1 VAGPVALLAVRTEAG
16 HNDLDRQ
23 PSHLA
28 GSCPGQMA
36 DIIRAVQLPYS
47 SPYLTGDKSMTDTP
61 NVLSDLSRAVTDR
74 AAAAQAALVAIRA
87 AHGRHLTGTLWRG
100 DLVVASEQALPKGDE
115 FQVIAPDGPSIA
127 AQLAGRDPGTN
138 VALLKLSRS
147 VSLAPAPAGEA
158 RVGMLVLAFG
168 ADGAG
173 GVTTRLG
180 VVNQAGPEWSSAR
193 GGRIDRRI
201 VLDMRL
207 GLAEE
212 GGPVVD
218 PVGAL
223 LGISTLGPRGQ
234 VLVIPSATVERVIP
248 PLLKDGRVARGWL
261 GVALQPVA
269 VPDAL
274 QGVAGQAS
282 GLMVMSTVEGGPAA
296 NAGIVPGDIMVAIDG
311 EAVRRHRKIAT
322 RLGPDS
328 IGRAADLRVIRGG
341 AIVSVQATILAR
353 PPT

>member
-1 VAGPVALLAVRTEAG
+1 
-16 HNDLDRQ
+16 
-23 PSHLA
+23 
-28 GSCPGQMA
+28 
-36 DIIRAVQLPYS
+36 
-47 SPYLTGDKSMTDTP
+47 MTDTS
-61 NVLSDLSRAVTDR
+61 NVLSELSRGVADR
-74 AAAAQAALVAIRA
+74 AAAAQGALVAIRTA
-87 AHGRHLTGTLWRG
+87 YGRHLTGTLWR
-100 DLVVASEQALPKGDE
+100 DDFVVASEQALPKAEE
-115 FQVIAPDGPSIA
+115 FQVIAPDGSSIA
-127 AQLAGRDPGTN
+127 AQLAGRDRGTN
-138 VALLKLSRS
+138 IALVKLSRS
-147 VSLAPAPAGEA
+147 VSHARAAAGEA
-158 RVGMLVLAFG
+158 EVGMLVFAFG

-180 VVNQAGPEWSSAR
+180 VVNQTGPEWYSAR

-207 GLAEE
+207 ALAEE
-212 GGPVVD
+212 GGPVFD
-218 PVGAL
+218 TAGAL

-274 QGVAGQAS
+274 QSAAGQAS
-282 GLMVMSTVEGGPAA
+282 GLMVMSTVDGGPAA

-311 EAVRRHRKIAT
+311 EAVRRHRKIAA

-328 IGRAADLRVIRGG
+328 IGRTADLRVIRGG
-341 AIVSVQATILAR
+341 VIVSVQATISAQ
-353 PPT
+353 PAT

>member
-1 VAGPVALLAVRTEAG
+1 
-16 HNDLDRQ
+16 
-23 PSHLA
+23 
-28 GSCPGQMA
+28 M
-36 DIIRAVQLPYS
+36 IRAVQLPYS
-47 SPYLTGDKSMTDTP
+47 SPYLTGDKTMTDTP
-61 NVLSDLSRAVTDR
+61 NVLSELSRCVADR
-74 AAAAQAALVAIRA
+74 AAAAQAALVAIRTA
-87 AHGRHLTGTLWRG
+87 NGRHLTGTLWRG
-100 DLVVASEQALPKGDE
+100 DLVVASQQALPKVDE
-115 FQVIAPDGPSIA
+115 FQVIAPDGSAVA
-127 AQLAGRDPGTN
+127 AQLAGRDPSTN
-138 VALLKLSRS
+138 IALIKLSRS
-147 VSLAPAPAGEA
+147 ISLAPAAAGEA
-158 RVGMLVLAFG
+158 EVGMLVLAFG
-168 ADGAG
+168 ANGAG

-180 VVNQAGPEWSSAR
+180 VVNQTGPEWYSAR

-207 GLAEE
+207 ALAEE

-218 PVGAL
+218 TAGAL

-274 QGVAGQAS
+274 QSAAGQAS
-282 GLMVMSTVEGGPAA
+282 GLMVMSTVDGGPAA

-311 EAVRRHRKIAT
+311 EAVRRHRKIAA

-328 IGRAADLRVIRGG
+328 IGSTVDLRVIRGG
-341 AIVSVQATILAR
+341 AIASVQATIAAR
-353 PPT
+353 PAT

>member
-1 VAGPVALLAVRTEAG
+1 
-16 HNDLDRQ
+16 
-23 PSHLA
+23 
-28 GSCPGQMA
+28 MA

-61 NVLSDLSRAVTDR
+61 NVLSELSRAVTDR
-74 AAAAQAALVAIRA
+74 AAAAQAAVVAIRA
-87 AHGRHLTGTLWRG
+87 THGRHLTGTLWRG

-115 FQVIAPDGPSIA
+115 FQVVVPDGSAVA

-138 VALLKLSRS
+138 VALIKLSQA
-147 VSLAPAPAGEA
+147 VSLAPPAVGEA
-158 RVGMLVLAFG
+158 AVGMLALAFG
-168 ADGAG
+168 ADGAS
-173 GVTTRLG
+173 GVTARLG
-180 VVNQAGPEWSSAR
+180 VVNQAGPEWYSAR

-207 GLAEE
+207 ALTEE
-212 GGPVVD
+212 GGPVFD
-218 PVGAL
+218 TAGAL

-274 QGVAGQAS
+274 QGAAGQAS
-282 GLMVMSTVEGGPAA
+282 GLMVMSTVDGGPAA
-296 NAGIVPGDIMVAIDG
+296 NAGIVPGDIMIAIDG
-311 EAVRRHRKIAT
+311 EAVRRHRKLAA

-341 AIVSVQATILAR
+341 QIVSVQATISAR
-353 PPT
+353 PAT